1 MNEFKTFITFALG
14 AIVLLLTIAAS
25 VGAIE
30 YGIGAGNP
38 SFYTFAG
45 VCNLLGWGGL
55 VVYKAY
61 KFIKA
66 RTGGETDPGK
76 AGVKE
81 TPSASDN
88 KTDEMKTNAQ

>member
-14 AIVLLLTIAAS
+14 AIALLLTIAAS

-38 SFYTFAG
+38 SFYAVAG

-55 VVYKAY
+55 IAYKAY
-61 KFIKA
+61 RLIK
-66 RTGGETDPGK
+66 K
-76 AGVKE
+76 
-81 TPSASDN
+81 
-88 KTDEMKTNAQ
+88 